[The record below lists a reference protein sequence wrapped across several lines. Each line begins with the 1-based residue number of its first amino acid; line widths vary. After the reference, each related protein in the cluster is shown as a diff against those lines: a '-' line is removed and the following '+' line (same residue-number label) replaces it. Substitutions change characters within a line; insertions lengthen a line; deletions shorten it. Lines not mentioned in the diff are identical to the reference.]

1 MNNITCALLTFVAVQ
16 AQPVR
21 KPLTFDA
28 ASVKPAVVPAGV
40 TVAGNSV
47 TSSRRED
54 FLRLRTTGGPGTN
67 DPGRI
72 HYPLVSLKG
81 LLTRAY
87 EAYFEIKGPGWLDTE
102 AVEVEATMPP
112 ETTKEQFREMLANL
126 IEDRFKLK
134 YHVETKEIAG
144 YSLVVAKGGLKL
156 KESVEAAVP
165 QEPRDDPPA
174 LSQRPRVIGRD
185 GFAMLPVGVTFGIA
199 SAGGGRFRIMSRG
212 ETIDKLVQ
220 NLGTMLKSRVVDET
234 ELRAKYDYT
243 LNYAGAMS
251 PDGPIAQPLDAGAS
265 EPSSLPDI
273 FSALQSQ
280 LGLKLEPKRVTV
292 EISVVDHMERT
303 PAQN

>member
-1 MNNITCALLTFVAVQ
+1 
-16 AQPVR
+16 
-21 KPLTFDA
+21 
-28 ASVKPAVVPAGV
+28 
-40 TVAGNSV
+40 
-47 TSSRRED
+47 
-54 FLRLRTTGGPGTN
+54 
-67 DPGRI
+67 
-72 HYPLVSLKG
+72 
-81 LLTRAY
+81 
-87 EAYFEIKGPGWLDTE
+87 
-102 AVEVEATMPP
+102 
-112 ETTKEQFREMLANL
+112 
-126 IEDRFKLK
+126 
-134 YHVETKEIAG
+134 
-144 YSLVVAKGGLKL
+144 VVAKGGLKL